1 MKIGLIIIVAAL
13 VTACIS
19 GVFGMAGGLIF
30 MGVIATFLGVA
41 EAMVVHG
48 AVQSVSNGYRA
59 FLLKEGVRWDILG
72 WQLLGALPAISLML
86 LASITLNKAQFFCSG
101 SREAGYKVMPRN
113 RPMRPFAAQW

>member
-86 LASITLNKAQFFCSG
+86 LASITLNKA
-101 SREAGYKVMPRN
+101 REAGYKVMPRN